1 LPAAAPVAAQ
11 AAPAMIEFDQLTKV
25 FEGRGEPVPVL
36 RGVSLRISRGEIF
49 GVIGRSG
56 AGKST
61 LVRCVNLLER
71 PTSGR
76 VVVDGK
82 DVTALGGAALREAR
96 RHVGMIF
103 QHFNLLSS
111 RTVLENVAFPLE
123 LAGRSREEIRR
134 EVEPLLELVG
144 LADKRD
150 RYPAELSG
158 GQKQRVGIARA
169 LAPRPSVLLC
179 DEATSALDPETT
191 QSILALLRD
200 INRRL
205 GLTILLITHEM
216 AAIQAICDR
225 VAVLD
230 HGRIV
235 DQGTVFDVFTA
246 PKAEVTRSFVRDV
259 VDRELPSWLVEA
271 MRATAPGAGRPVLRI
286 VFTGPSAHAP
296 VVSEVVKRFD
306 VALNIL
312 QANVDYIQG
321 APYGNIVLEASG
333 GAAALEAAI
342 AYVRS
347 LDLQVEILGHVSAD
361 ALDRPAGPR

>member
-1 LPAAAPVAAQ
+1 
-11 AAPAMIEFDQLTKV
+11 MIQLDQITKV
-25 FEGRGEPVPVL
+25 FHGRGDPVPVL
-36 RGVSLRISRGEIF
+36 RGVSLRVARGEIY

-76 VVVDGK
+76 VLVGGE
-82 DVTALGGAALREAR
+82 DVTQLAGEALRAAR
-96 RHVGMIF
+96 RRVGMIF

-123 LAGRSREEIRR
+123 LAGRSRAEIRR

-169 LAPRPSVLLC
+169 LAPRPAVLLC

-191 QSILALLRD
+191 QAILALLRD
-200 INRRL
+200 IRRQL

-216 AAIQAICDR
+216 PVIQAICDR

-230 HGRIV
+230 HGTLV
-235 DQGTVFDVFTA
+235 DEGSVFDVFTRPA
-246 PKAEVTRSFVRDV
+246 ADVTRSFVRDV
-259 VDRELPSWLVEA
+259 VDRELPAWLAEA
-271 MRATAPGAGRPVLRI
+271 MRAAPAQGGRPVLRI
-286 VFTGPSAHAP
+286 VFTEPSAHAP
-296 VVSEVVKRFD
+296 VVSDLVRRFD
-306 VALNIL
+306 VSLNIL

-321 APYGNIVLEASG
+321 APYGNIVLEAEADPS
-333 GAAALEAAI
+333 ALAAAI
-342 AYVRS
+342 AHVRS
-347 LDLQVEILGHVSAD
+347 LDLQVEILGHVSGD
-361 ALDRPAGPR
+361 ALDRPLGAR

>member
-1 LPAAAPVAAQ
+1 
-11 AAPAMIEFDQLTKV
+11 MIEIDQLTKE
-25 FEGRGEPVPVL
+25 FRGRGEPVPVL
-36 RGVSLRISRGEIF
+36 RGVSLAIARGEIF

-76 VVVDGK
+76 VVVDGQEM
-82 DVTALGGAALREAR
+82 TALDGAALRAAR
-96 RHVGMIF
+96 RRVGMIF

-123 LAGRSREEIRR
+123 LAGRSPAEARR

-169 LAPRPSVLLC
+169 LAPRPAVLLC

-191 QSILALLRD
+191 QAILALLRD
-200 INRRL
+200 IRRRL

-216 AAIQAICDR
+216 PVIQAICDR

-235 DQGTVFDVFTA
+235 DQGSVFDVFTA
-246 PKAEVTRSFVRDV
+246 PTAEVTRSFVRDV
-259 VDRELPSWLVEA
+259 VDRALPAWLVEA
-271 MRATAPGAGRPVLRI
+271 MAATAPGQGRPVLRL

-296 VVSEVVKRFD
+296 VVSDVVKRFD

-333 GAAALEAAI
+333 SPAALDAAI
-342 AYVRS
+342 AHVRA
-347 LDLQVEILGHVSAD
+347 LDLQVEILGHVSGD
-361 ALDRPAGPR
+361 ALDRPHGPR